1 MHSVTTIFDLDG
13 TLGDHDAAVLQAART
28 FYGVY
33 RERLGGE
40 FDDFLARW
48 RHAARWYQTGH
59 AGHAG
64 SDQAQRRKRIRE
76 VFPEPV
82 RDGEADAL
90 FAVYYEAYAA
100 SWTLYPDAWACLE
113 RRKRLGPLGLIT
125 NGSTLS
131 QRDKLKT
138 TGIDRWL
145 DFIVISAEVGCA
157 KPDARIFEHALRFH
171 PGDRKDAVF
180 VGDSLEHDIAG
191 AAGVGLPAVWINRI
205 SSDSA
210 PGNVRCIGSLDEL

>member
-1 MHSVTTIFDLDG
+1 MTTIFDLDG
-13 TLGDHDAAVLQAART
+13 TLLDHQAAVVQAVRT

-33 RERLGGE
+33 RQRLGG
-40 FDDFLARW
+40 DFNDFFARW
-48 RHAARWYQTGH
+48 RHAARWYQSGHTGQ
-59 AGHAG
+59 AG

-82 RDGEADAL
+82 SDAEADEL
-90 FAVYYEAYAA
+90 FAIYFEAYAA
-100 SWTLYPDAWACLE
+100 SWTLYPDALACLE

-125 NGSTLS
+125 NGSSLS
-131 QRDKLKT
+131 QRDKLRR

-180 VGDSLEHDIAG
+180 VGDSLAHDIAG
-191 AAGVGLPAVWINRI
+191 ATGVGLPAVWINRT
-205 SSDSA
+205 SA
-210 PGNVRCIGSLDEL
+210 EPAPAAVTCIKSLDEL